1 MKLKTVLFDA
11 VAIDRALSRI
21 SHEIVEK
28 NNGINDIVLIGVKSG
43 GVPVANAIKS
53 KIDSWERVDLPIG
66 HLDISSFRD
75 DIIEIPNENN
85 NSFSFSVVGKKVII
99 CDDVIY
105 TGRTVRAAIEAII
118 KMGRPKS
125 IQLAVLV
132 DRGHR
137 ELPIRADYV
146 GKNVPTSVSE
156 KIVVNYDSSHQ
167 LIDISLYE

>member
-28 NNGINDIVLIGVKSG
+28 NNGVSDIVLVGVKSG
-43 GVPVANAIKS
+43 GVPVANTIKN
-53 KIDSWERVDLPIG
+53 KIDSWENVNLPIG

-75 DIIEIPNENN
+75 DLVELPCENKN
-85 NSFSFSVVGKKVII
+85 FFPFSVVGKKVII
-99 CDDVIY
+99 CDDVIH

-118 KMGRPKS
+118 KLGRPKS
-125 IQLAVLV
+125 IGLAVLV

-146 GKNVPTSVSE
+146 GKNVPTSESE
-156 KIVVNYDSSHQ
+156 KIIVNYDEVHK

>member
-11 VAIDRALSRI
+11 VTIDRALSRI

-28 NNGINDIVLIGVKSG
+28 NNGVNDVVLVGIKSG

-53 KIDSWERVDLPIG
+53 KIDSWEGTDLSIG

-75 DIIEIPNENN
+75 DLIEIPSENN
-85 NSFSFSVVGKKVII
+85 NSFPFAVKGKKVII
-99 CDDVIY
+99 CDDVIH

-118 KMGRPKS
+118 KLGRPKS

-146 GKNVPTSVSE
+146 GKNVPTSESE
-156 KIVVNYDSSHQ
+156 KIVVNYDEAHK

>member
-11 VAIDRALSRI
+11 VTIDRALSRI

-28 NNGINDIVLIGVKSG
+28 NNGVNDVVLVGIKSG

-53 KIDSWERVDLPIG
+53 KIDSWEGTDLSIG

-75 DIIEIPNENN
+75 DLIEIPSENN
-85 NSFSFSVVGKKVII
+85 NSFPFAVKGKKVII
-99 CDDVIY
+99 CDDVIH

-118 KMGRPKS
+118 KLGRPKS

-146 GKNVPTSVSE
+146 GKNVPTAESE
-156 KIVVNYDSSHQ
+156 KIIVNYDDSHK

>member
-11 VAIDRALSRI
+11 LAIDRALSRI
-21 SHEIVEK
+21 AHEIVEK
-28 NNGINDIVLIGVKSG
+28 NNGVNDIVLIGIKSG
-43 GVPVANAIKS
+43 GVPIANAIKG
-53 KIDSWERVDLPIG
+53 KIDLWEETNLPIG

-75 DIIEIPNENN
+75 DLTELPSDNKN
-85 NSFSFSVVGKKVII
+85 FFPFSVVGKKVII
-99 CDDVIY
+99 CDDVIH

-118 KMGRPKS
+118 KLGRPKS
-125 IQLAVLV
+125 IGLAVLV

-146 GKNVPTSVSE
+146 GKNVPTSESE
-156 KIVVNYDSSHQ
+156 KIIVNFDESHK

>member
-11 VAIDRALSRI
+11 VAIERALSRI

-28 NNGINDIVLIGVKSG
+28 NNGTNDIVLVGIKSG
-43 GVPVANAIKS
+43 GIPVANAIRN
-53 KIDSWERVDLPIG
+53 KILAWEKIELPFGEI
-66 HLDISSFRD
+66 DTRSFRD
-75 DIIEIPNENN
+75 DLVELPADSNN
-85 NSFSFSVVGKKVII
+85 KFNFSVVGKKVII
-99 CDDVIY
+99 CDDVIH

-118 KMGRPKS
+118 KLGRPKS

-146 GKNVPTSVSE
+146 GKNVPTSENE
-156 KIVVNYDSSHQ
+156 KIIVNYDETHK